1 MSVEGNVLSGMGE
14 YDVREGIVLAA
25 NALGIDPIDLATVI
39 SYETS
44 GTFDPDIGGPTTQYG
59 RHRGFIQ
66 FGEPQAEQF
75 GVDWNDPVRS
85 QLGPSGAIVRYL
97 RNAGVRPGMGLMDIY
112 SAVNAGSVGRYNAS
126 DSNNGGAPGSVRDK
140 VFNQMS
146 GHRQKA
152 ESLLSGMVDPIAT
165 GSVASDPI
173 VAREQAIWEE
183 QWRNAP
189 VIHSQTF
196 KEGEESMPRQQQ
208 DNFRQVPNRVL
219 DEILGK
225 DTMSR
230 DVSNPKARKVQKKT
244 IIKEG
249 RKGGGYNN
257 PRGGDFTS
265 RDVYEQ
271 LEAPVGG
278 LPEETGR
285 SVADRIFAN
294 GLPSRE
300 NRGGYD
306 KNDPQLARNIQK
318 DAVTQMGGSFTKGGL
333 YEAANMLGIEEDFAD
348 ADVQNYASL
357 APQQK
362 QKAWSRYL
370 DGDMSFADAIAKS
383 RTAAPTASVEEGG
396 KPAAGKGRVLSRPKP
411 KKKAEDDDEE

>member
-1 MSVEGNVLSGMGE
+1 
-14 YDVREGIVLAA
+14 
-25 NALGIDPIDLATVI
+25 
-39 SYETS
+39 
-44 GTFDPDIGGPTTQYG
+44 
-59 RHRGFIQ
+59 
-66 FGEPQAEQF
+66 
-75 GVDWNDPVRS
+75 
-85 QLGPSGAIVRYL
+85 
-97 RNAGVRPGMGLMDIY
+97 
-112 SAVNAGSVGRYNAS
+112 
-126 DSNNGGAPGSVRDK
+126 
-140 VFNQMS
+140 
-146 GHRQKA
+146 
-152 ESLLSGMVDPIAT
+152 
-165 GSVASDPI
+165 
-173 VAREQAIWEE
+173 
-183 QWRNAP
+183 
-189 VIHSQTF
+189 
-196 KEGEESMPRQQQ
+196 MPRQQQ

-230 DVSNPKARKVQKKT
+230 DVSDLKARKVQKKT

-306 KNDPQLARNIQK
+306 KNDPKLARNIQK
-318 DAVTQMGGSFTKGGL
+318 DAVGQMGGSFTKGGL
-333 YEAANMLGIEEDFAD
+333 YEAADMLGIEEDFAD
-348 ADVQNYASL
+348 DEVQAYASL

-362 QKAWSRYL
+362 QKAWTRYL

-383 RTAAPTASVEEGG
+383 RTVATAPVEGG
-396 KPAAGKGRVLSRPKP
+396 KAAPAAGKGRVLSRPKP
-411 KKKAEDDDEE
+411 KKVAEDDEE